1 MVDRTV
7 WLERVAWQVREF
19 QDHPERWI
27 LLNGNRLVVAGGLLL
42 CLFGFVWA
50 FVLAGFITTGDPT
63 GVAPLFR
70 QLISGN
76 LTLIAL
82 VLSINQLVLSR
93 ELNAPGEF
101 RERMRNIT
109 AFRDDVRE
117 EVERTTLPTEP
128 SKFLRVFVQYVRQE
142 GQRLGGLVADGGDEE
157 CSREVEILVTTL
169 TRQMDAIYVLLDRP
183 EVNVFTALSA
193 MLSSNHADHIRHLNR
208 IESRYGDGLSDET
221 LDSLDRVRDL
231 LYQFN
236 VAREYL
242 KTIFMQTEL
251 ATLSRMLLYVGV
263 PAEAVVAVAFFVLN
277 TPVAPGERGVS
288 AVFVV
293 AAFTLGVAPLAV
305 LFAYVLR
312 ISVVAQE
319 TVATTPFETLRR
331 FGDRARETETQ
342 QEPRLEPESKSKPKS
357 RSESGRR

>member
-1 MVDRTV
+1 MFDHTV
-7 WLERVAWQVREF
+7 WAERIVWQIREF
-19 QDHPERWI
+19 RAHPERWI
-27 LLNGNRLVVAGGLLL
+27 LLNGNRLVIAVALLV
-42 CLFGFVWA
+42 CIFVFVWA
-50 FVLAGFITTGDPT
+50 FVAAGLITMTDPKAL
-63 GVAPLFR
+63 APLFR

-93 ELNAPGEF
+93 ELTAPGEF
-101 RERMRNIT
+101 QERMRNIT
-109 AFRDDVRE
+109 EFRDDVRS
-117 EVERTTLPTEP
+117 EVDRLTVPTEP
-128 SKFLRVFVQYVRQE
+128 SEFLQVFVQHVRKE
-142 GQRLGGLVADGGDEE
+142 GQHLGGLVAEAEGDNAE
-157 CSREVEILVTTL
+157 CRREVEMLVTTL

-183 EVNVFTALSA
+183 EVSVFTALSS

-208 IESRYGDGLSDET
+208 IEERFGDDLSDET
-221 LDSLDRVRDL
+221 VDALDRVRDV

-236 VAREYL
+236 VAREYF

-251 ATLSRMLLYVGV
+251 ATLSRILLYVGV
-263 PAEAVVAVAFFVLN
+263 PAEVVVAVTFFVLN
-277 TPVAPGERGVS
+277 TPIAPGEGGVN

-293 AAFTLGVAPLAV
+293 AAFTVGIAPLAV

-342 QEPRLEPESKSKPKS
+342 RNGRQEP
-357 RSESGRR
+357 